1 MGLYE
6 EFYQACNQTAKNLLS
21 KSSQYFPFLIFSHY
35 DPDGLTAAT
44 ILGKA
49 LAREKIPYQI
59 QILKHLEYSALVE
72 INRINRGEITIIF
85 LDLGTGVLDGFSDW
99 DKGKSVFIID
109 HHYLEENIQ
118 IPKNVELLNP
128 HLYSVDGSS
137 EISGSGIVYL
147 VAKEMNPRNIDQAK
161 LAIIGA
167 LGDYQDK
174 GEKSS
179 LLGLNKGIVKDA
191 IITKQVNET
200 EAVWFFDRSRSIK
213 NVLWSSRLIEFNNEI
228 ELESF
233 LEEAGIILN
242 DKNGERIF
250 YDLSLEECKNIASKL
265 IEYGVEQREIIKT
278 DYRLLNEEIVEL
290 EDARV
295 FATRLNAC
303 GRLDRADIGI
313 ALCSGDRSTALRE
326 LKQII
331 KEDKKIL
338 SENMQFAKSEGNI
351 TEKTAL
357 YILDGRPIINDKF
370 IGRITSMLSYQ
381 KEFKFKPILGI
392 AKTSNNK
399 VKLSFRNTKKQN
411 VNFDLVSIL
420 KKVISN
426 IEPNTEVGGH
436 SDAAGAIV
444 SENKIDEIVWEINEA
459 IINVRN
465 QNDKKS

>member
-1 MGLYE
+1 MGSYE
-6 EFYQACNQTAKNLLS
+6 EFFQVCNQTARSLLS
-21 KSSQYFPFLIFSHY
+21 KAYNLFPFLIFSHY

-44 ILGKA
+44 ILGTA

-59 QILKHLEYSALVE
+59 QILKHLEYSALE
-72 INRINRGEITIIF
+72 KINRINQGEITVIF
-85 LDLGTGVLDGFSDW
+85 LDLGSGVIDGFSNW
-99 DKGKSVFIID
+99 DEKKSVFIID

-118 IPKNVELLNP
+118 IPKHVELLNP
-128 HLYSVDGSS
+128 HIYSIDGSS
-137 EISGSGIVYL
+137 EISGSGIAYL
-147 VAKEMNPRNIDQAK
+147 IAKEMNPRNIDQAK

-179 LLGLNKGIVKDA
+179 LLGLNKQIVNDA
-191 IITKQVNET
+191 IKTNQINET

-213 NVLWSSRLIEFNNEI
+213 SVLWSSRLIEFNNEI

-233 LEEAGIILN
+233 LEDSGIQLY
-242 DKNGERIF
+242 DKDRERIF
-250 YDLSLEECKNIASKL
+250 YDLSYDECKNIASKL

-331 KEDKKIL
+331 KEDRKII
-338 SENMQFAKSEGNI
+338 SENLQFAKSEGNI

-357 YILDGRPIINDKF
+357 YVLDGRPKINEKF

-381 KEFKFKPILGI
+381 KEFKLKPILGI
-392 AKTSNNK
+392 AKTSNER
-399 VKLSFRNTKKQN
+399 VKLSFRNNTNQN
-411 VNFDLVSIL
+411 ANFDLVSIL

-444 SENKIDEIVWEINEA
+444 SENKIDEIIWEINET
-459 IINVRN
+459 IMKVRN
-465 QNDKKS
+465 QND